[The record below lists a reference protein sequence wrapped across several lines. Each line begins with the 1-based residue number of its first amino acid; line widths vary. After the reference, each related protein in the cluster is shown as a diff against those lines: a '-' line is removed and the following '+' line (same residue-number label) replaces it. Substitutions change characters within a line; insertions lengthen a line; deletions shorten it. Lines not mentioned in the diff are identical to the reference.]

1 MHASNDLS
9 VDSGRGPDRTAV
21 IQSIA
26 RGDPRL
32 LFAALTVGH
41 MSQGLTFTPFSSSL
55 PQMAHDLGPHGA
67 WVAQMTMALGS
78 LGLLVGALGSGW
90 ILERT
95 GTRRTLLGSIA
106 VYAIAGSGG
115 MVLRDPFMLLATRF
129 VVGFASACMVTT
141 CMWGIAAE
149 YVGHKRARALGIAN
163 SMAPGMALVGM
174 VMGGFLAR
182 LGGWPLTFALY
193 PAFGLIA
200 FIVAFRSLKQVR
212 PKQIQTSE
220 ERAAFFIRLLP
231 TFLLGALLFCVIFM
245 GLTQFTFLLQEVG
258 VRDPATRSLLISVAT
273 VITTLTSFAYGWVHQ
288 RLGVRGT
295 LSLGLGCAAVS
306 LAIMGFGS
314 SATSAVLGNTLF
326 GVFTGL
332 TAPYLYH
339 TVAERTDA
347 FTRSR
352 AVGTLNAFNF
362 LGGFLN
368 PVLLAPLGKA
378 IGVHGSFQVVAGV
391 MAVATIAALLFF
403 RRRAHA
409 TG

>member
-1 MHASNDLS
+1 MHESNDLF
-9 VDSGRGPDRTAV
+9 VGTDRGPDRTATF
-21 IQSIA
+21 QSLA

-55 PQMAHDLGPHGA
+55 PQMANDLGPQGV

-78 LGLLVGALGSGW
+78 LGLLVGSLGSGW
-90 ILERT
+90 ILERA

-115 MVLRDPFMLLATRF
+115 MFLRDPLMLLATRF

-163 SMAPGMALVGM
+163 SMAPAAALAGLVA
-174 VMGGFLAR
+174 GGYLAQ
-182 LGGWPLTFALY
+182 LGGWPLTFMLY
-193 PAFGLIA
+193 PAFGLVA
-200 FIVAFRSLKQVR
+200 FLVAFRSLKQVR
-212 PKQIQTSE
+212 PKQLQTST
-220 ERAAFFIRLLP
+220 ERTAFFIRLLP

-245 GLTQFTFLLQEVG
+245 GLTQVTFLLQEVG
-258 VRDPATRSLLISVAT
+258 IRDPATRSLLLSVGT
-273 VITTLTSFAYGWVHQ
+273 MVTTLTSFAYGWVHH
-288 RLGVRGT
+288 RLGIRGT

-306 LAIMGFGS
+306 LAVMGFGS
-314 SATSAVLGNTLF
+314 SATSVVLGSILG

-339 TVAERTDA
+339 TVSERTDA

-391 MAVATIAALLFF
+391 MAGATIAALLFP
-403 RRRAHA
+403 RRMAEA